1 MCEQYRYD
9 LQLFV
14 FVTAS
19 LTATSFVRGTQSTG
33 ALTPCFTKSEDNN
46 VTVHSITGKW
56 VEAPHILD
64 QSDADSDITC
74 RIGNGGPRSC
84 AVQARKRREGAGHS
98 FPLSSKAG
106 VPRLFETDSCS
117 LDHFDPKRFEN
128 ALGGRTLHVFGD
140 SLTMQH
146 KGSLN
151 CDLRTRLNST
161 DSGRQI
167 FRAGGRIKFYRVSIY
182 KNLLSQLD
190 RFSIP
195 SAVAPILER
204 DLCLFNVGV
213 HYNTRE
219 EFHKDFLKPFEQRCL
234 RNNCLPCKFVW
245 RESTQQHFPKARGG
259 LFPGPNKNCKGCVYV
274 SPAEANKFNWR
285 NEDANELMTRY
296 DIPVLPLWHM
306 SVLAHDMHPEAGSY
320 NHNGCDCTHFC
331 NFRSGMFEAWTVV
344 LQNFLQVAS

>member
-106 VPRLFETDSCS
+106 VPRLVRTISRINKQGADAGAQFIPHQIIHSWHPDQRRLC
-117 LDHFDPKRFEN
+117 HFQRVE
-128 ALGGRTLHVFGD
+128 AL
-140 SLTMQH
+140 
-146 KGSLN
+146 
-151 CDLRTRLNST
+151 
-161 DSGRQI
+161 
-167 FRAGGRIKFYRVSIY
+167 
-182 KNLLSQLD
+182 
-190 RFSIP
+190 
-195 SAVAPILER
+195 
-204 DLCLFNVGV
+204 
-213 HYNTRE
+213 
-219 EFHKDFLKPFEQRCL
+219 
-234 RNNCLPCKFVW
+234 
-245 RESTQQHFPKARGG
+245 
-259 LFPGPNKNCKGCVYV
+259 
-274 SPAEANKFNWR
+274 
-285 NEDANELMTRY
+285 
-296 DIPVLPLWHM
+296 
-306 SVLAHDMHPEAGSY
+306 
-320 NHNGCDCTHFC
+320 
-331 NFRSGMFEAWTVV
+331 
-344 LQNFLQVAS
+344 